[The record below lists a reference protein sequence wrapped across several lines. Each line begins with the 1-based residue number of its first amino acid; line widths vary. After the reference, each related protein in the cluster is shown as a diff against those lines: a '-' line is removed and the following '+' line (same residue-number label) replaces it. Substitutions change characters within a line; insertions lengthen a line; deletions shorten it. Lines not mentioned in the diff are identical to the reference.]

1 MVVIGLTGGIGS
13 GKSTVSAYLKKMQIP
28 VFDADAASR
37 GAVRK
42 GSTCLAQVAELLGP
56 DCLLPTGELDRQ
68 AVARRVFADKA
79 LLKQYETIVQAQI
92 WREARVFLERHR
104 EQGATLVVLDVPLL
118 IESGWY
124 KFVDR
129 VWLVK
134 VPREIQIER
143 AMLRDHAM
151 RAEVLARIEAQMPLE
166 EKLAYADAVIDN
178 TGSPEETRV
187 QVQALVQQFSRTKQ
201 EIQA

>member
-1 MVVIGLTGGIGS
+1 MIVIGLTGGIGS
-13 GKSTVSAYLKKMQIP
+13 GKSTVSSYLKKMRIP

-37 GAVRK
+37 GAVAR
-42 GSTCLAQVAELLGP
+42 GTDCLARVAELLGP
-56 DCLLPTGELDRQ
+56 GCLLPTGELDRQ

-92 WREARVFLERHR
+92 WSEARAFLKRHR
-104 EQGATLVVLDVPLL
+104 EQGAVLAVLDVPLL

-143 AMLRDHAM
+143 AMLRDHATQ
-151 RAEVLARIEAQMPLE
+151 AEVSARIEAQMPLE